1 MNPTELFTFLVSMNQ
16 PEPQLQP
23 KPRADLISTIK
34 LCCAVL
40 AISSAPIF
48 IRFSETGL
56 GPNGT
61 VFNRLLIFV
70 LIFGSIQS
78 ARIGLSARQ
87 PKLIESEPITPQFRW
102 LLLGVGVTSVFSLG
116 LWATSLEYISVAK
129 SMLLNNLTPIFTT
142 LGSWL
147 LFRKKFDAKFLV
159 GMVIALVGAIALGAE
174 DLHGVDNN
182 LLGDGCALLS
192 AVFLAAYLMMVE
204 KLRSRFSATT
214 ILLSRAIVGSIVLL
228 PVTWLSEDQLF
239 PATAPVWGAVIALGI
254 ICEGFGQRLLADSM
268 SHFSCSFI
276 ALFLLL
282 EPILST
288 ILAWI
293 IFAEQLS
300 PLTWIGFAVVLTGIY
315 LATSSPSTEKEVIP
329 VTDPVNEFS

>member
-1 MNPTELFTFLVSMNQ
+1 MNQ
-16 PEPQLQP
+16 PQLQP
-23 KPRADLISTIK
+23 KPRADLISTLK

-70 LIFGSIQS
+70 LVFGSIQS
-78 ARIGLSARQ
+78 ARIGLSAGQ
-87 PKLIESEPITPQFRW
+87 PKASEPEPITTQFWW

-147 LFRKKFDAKFLV
+147 LFRKQFDARFLV

-182 LLGDGCALLS
+182 LLGDGFALLS

-214 ILLSRAIVGSIVLL
+214 ILLSRAIVGSMVLL
-228 PVTWLSEDQLF
+228 PVTWFSEGQIF
-239 PATAPVWGAVIALGI
+239 PTTAPVWSAVIALAL

-315 LATSSPSTEKEVIP
+315 LATSSPSTEKDVIP
-329 VTDPVNEFS
+329 VTAPANEFS

>member
-1 MNPTELFTFLVSMNQ
+1 MNQ
-16 PEPQLQP
+16 PELPLQSN
-23 KPRADLISTIK
+23 PRADLISLIK

-70 LIFGSIQS
+70 IVFGSIQS
-78 ARIGLSARQ
+78 VRLGLSSRLSKPATISK
-87 PKLIESEPITPQFRW
+87 PMTWQFW
-102 LLLGVGVTSVFSLG
+102 SLLLGVGVMSVFSLG

-129 SMLLNNLTPIFTT
+129 SMLLNNLTPVFTT

-147 LFRKKFDAKFLV
+147 LFRKRFDAKFLV
-159 GMVIALVGAIALGAE
+159 GMVIAIVGAIALGAE
-174 DLHGVDNN
+174 DLNGVSNN
-182 LLGDGCALLS
+182 LLGDAFALLS

-204 KLRSRFSATT
+204 TLRTRFSATT
-214 ILLSRAIVGSIVLL
+214 ILLSRAIVGSMVLL
-228 PVTWLSEDQLF
+228 PVAWFSEGKVF
-239 PATAPVWGAVIALGI
+239 PTTAPVWFAVIALGI

-268 SHFSCSFI
+268 SQFSSSFI

-288 ILAWI
+288 ILAWV
-293 IFAEQLS
+293 IFGEQLS
-300 PLTWIGFAVVLTGIY
+300 PITWVGFAVVLTGIY
-315 LATSSPSTEKEVIP
+315 IATSSPSTDKEVVVIEA
-329 VTDPVNEFS
+329 VANKFT

>member
-1 MNPTELFTFLVSMNQ
+1 
-16 PEPQLQP
+16 
-23 KPRADLISTIK
+23 
-34 LCCAVL
+34 
-40 AISSAPIF
+40 
-48 IRFSETGL
+48 
-56 GPNGT
+56 
-61 VFNRLLIFV
+61 
-70 LIFGSIQS
+70 
-78 ARIGLSARQ
+78 
-87 PKLIESEPITPQFRW
+87 
-102 LLLGVGVTSVFSLG
+102 
-116 LWATSLEYISVAK
+116 
-129 SMLLNNLTPIFTT
+129 
-142 LGSWL
+142 
-147 LFRKKFDAKFLV
+147 
-159 GMVIALVGAIALGAE
+159 MVIALVGAIALGAE

-182 LLGDGCALLS
+182 LLGDGFALLS

-214 ILLSRAIVGSIVLL
+214 ILLSRAIVGSMVLL
-228 PVTWLSEDQLF
+228 PVTWFSEGQIF
-239 PATAPVWGAVIALGI
+239 PTTAPVWGAVIALAL

-315 LATSSPSTEKEVIP
+315 LATSSPSTEKEIIS
-329 VTDPVNEFS
+329 VTAPVNEYS

>member
-1 MNPTELFTFLVSMNQ
+1 MNQ
-16 PEPQLQP
+16 PELHLPP
-23 KPRADLISTIK
+23 KPRADLISIFK

-48 IRFSETGL
+48 IRFSEIGL

-61 VFNRLLIFV
+61 VFNRLFIFV
-70 LIFGSIQS
+70 TVFGSIQCV
-78 ARIGLSARQ
+78 RLGLSAN
-87 PKLIESEPITPQFRW
+87 PSEPSDPEPMTGQLW
-102 LLLGVGVTSVFSLG
+102 ALLLGVGVMSVFSLG

-147 LFRKKFDAKFLV
+147 FFRKRFDAKFLV
-159 GMVIALVGAIALGAE
+159 GMAIALSGAIALGAE
-174 DLHGVDNN
+174 DLSRVDNN

-214 ILLSRAIVGSIVLL
+214 ILLSRAIVGSMVLL
-228 PVTWLSEDQLF
+228 PVAWLSEGQVF
-239 PATAPVWGAVIALGI
+239 PTTTSVWVAVIALGI

-268 SHFSCSFI
+268 SQFSCSFI
-276 ALFLLL
+276 ALVLLL

-288 ILAWI
+288 ILAWV
-293 IFAEQLS
+293 IFAEQLGIV
-300 PLTWIGFAVVLTGIY
+300 TWIGFAVVLTGIY
-315 LATSSPSTEKEVIP
+315 VATSSNSTDKVAVPIA
-329 VTDPVNEFS
+329 TPVNEFS

>member
-1 MNPTELFTFLVSMNQ
+1 MNQ
-16 PEPQLQP
+16 PEPHSP
-23 KPRADLISTIK
+23 AKPRADLISVIK

-56 GPNGT
+56 GPTGT
-61 VFNRLLIFV
+61 VFNRLFIFV
-70 LIFGSIQS
+70 SVFGSIQC
-78 ARIGLSARQ
+78 ARLGLARNPSELSDPTPSQ
-87 PKLIESEPITPQFRW
+87 PEPMTGQQRA
-102 LLLGVGVTSVFSLG
+102 LLLGVGVMSVFSLG

-147 LFRKKFDAKFLV
+147 FFRKRFDAKFLV
-159 GMVIALVGAIALGAE
+159 GMAIALSGAIALGAE
-174 DLHGVDNN
+174 DLNSVDNN
-182 LLGDGCALLS
+182 LFGDACALLS

-204 KLRSRFSATT
+204 KLRHRFSATT
-214 ILLSRAIVGSIVLL
+214 ILLSRAIVGSMVLL
-228 PVTWLSEDQLF
+228 PVTWLSEGQVF
-239 PATAPVWGAVIALGI
+239 PTTLSVWVAVIALGI

-276 ALFLLL
+276 ALVLLL

-293 IFAEQLS
+293 IFAEQLGIV
-300 PLTWIGFAVVLTGIY
+300 TWISFAVVLTGIY
-315 LATSSPSTEKEVIP
+315 IATSSNSTDKVAVPIAAP
-329 VTDPVNEFS
+329 ANEFS

>member
-1 MNPTELFTFLVSMNQ
+1 MNQ
-16 PEPQLQP
+16 PELPLLP
-23 KPRADLISTIK
+23 KPRADLLSILK
-34 LCCAVL
+34 LCCAIL

-61 VFNRLLIFV
+61 VFNRLFIFALV
-70 LIFGSIQS
+70 FGSIQS
-78 ARIGLSARQ
+78 ARLGLSSS
-87 PKLIESEPITPQFRW
+87 PPESSPPEPMTGQFW
-102 LLLGVGVTSVFSLG
+102 ALLLGVGVMSVFSLG

-147 LFRKKFDAKFLV
+147 LFGKRFDTKFLV
-159 GMVIALVGAIALGAE
+159 GMTIALSGAIVLGAE
-174 DLHGVDNN
+174 DLNGADNN

-204 KLRSRFSATT
+204 KLRNRFSATT
-214 ILLSRAIVGSIVLL
+214 ILLSRAIVGSMVLL
-228 PVTWLSEDQLF
+228 PVTWLSEGQVF
-239 PATAPVWGAVIALGI
+239 PATASVWAAVVALGI

-276 ALFLLL
+276 ALVLLM
-282 EPILST
+282 EPILSA
-288 ILAWI
+288 ILAWT
-293 IFAEQLS
+293 IFAEQLG
-300 PLTWIGFAVVLTGIY
+300 PVTWVSFAVVLTGIY
-315 LATSSPSTEKEVIP
+315 IATSSPAIDKAASPIAG
-329 VTDPVNEFS
+329 PVNESVNRTDVAFQLDK